1 MTSPESRDVQ
11 PGEIEVR
18 SSARAANI
26 APVRVVA
33 AELAARADFDV
44 DAISDLRMAVDEAC
58 AELVQLAEDGA
69 TLTCRFRLGDE
80 GMEVTAFTTPRDG
93 AKFSLRSFGWH
104 VLTAL
109 VDDVTPITADGLAGI
124 RLCKRRG
131 EGPDDKGP
139 A

>member
-18 SSARAANI
+18 SYANAANI

-44 DAISDLRMAVDEAC
+44 DAISDLRMAVDEVC
-58 AELVQLAEDGA
+58 AELVQLAADGA
-69 TLTCRFRLGDE
+69 MLSCRFRLGDE
-80 GMEVTAFTTPRDG
+80 HMEVTACTTPRAG
-93 AKFSLRSFGWH
+93 AKLSPRSFGWH

-109 VDDVTPITADGLAGI
+109 VDDVTPITTDGLVGI
-124 RLCKRRG
+124 RLCKRRV
-131 EGPDDKGP
+131 EGPDEGT

>member
-69 TLTCRFRLGDE
+69 TLSCRFRLSDE
-80 GMEVTAFTTPRDG
+80 NMEVTVFTTPRAG
-93 AKFSLRSFGWH
+93 TKLSPRSFGWH

-109 VDDVTPITADGLAGI
+109 VDDVTPITTDGLAGI
-124 RLCKRRG
+124 RLCKRRV
-131 EGPDDKGP
+131 EGL

>member
-1 MTSPESRDVQ
+1 MTSPESRDVL

-18 SSARAANI
+18 ASARAANI

-44 DAISDLRMAVDEAC
+44 DTISDLRMAVDEAC

-69 TLTCRFRLGDE
+69 TLSCRFRVSEE
-80 GMEVTAFTTPRDG
+80 GMEITAYTTPRVG
-93 AKFSLRSFGWH
+93 ARLSPRSFGWH

-109 VDDVTPITADGLAGI
+109 VDDVTPITMDGLVGI
-124 RLCKRRG
+124 RLCKRRV
-131 EGPDDKGP
+131 EGV

>member
-1 MTSPESRDVQ
+1 MPSPESRDVQ

-18 SSARAANI
+18 ASAQATSI
-26 APVRVVA
+26 APMRVVA

-58 AELVQLAEDGA
+58 AELVQLAEHGA
-69 TLTCRFRLGDE
+69 TLSCRFRLRDE
-80 GMEVTAFTTPRDG
+80 HMEVTLYTTPRVG
-93 AKFSLRSFGWH
+93 ARLSPRSFGWH

-109 VDDVTPITADGLAGI
+109 VDDVTPITMDGLVGI
-124 RLCKRRG
+124 RLCKRRV
-131 EGPDDKGP
+131 EGV

>member
-18 SSARAANI
+18 SSAHAANI

-69 TLTCRFRLGDE
+69 TLSCRFRLGDE
-80 GMEVTAFTTPRDG
+80 DMEITAFTTPRAG
-93 AKFSLRSFGWH
+93 AKLSPRSFGWH

-109 VDDVTPITADGLAGI
+109 VDRVTPITTDGLVGI
-124 RLCKRRG
+124 RLCKRRV
-131 EGPDDKGP
+131 EGPDEGP